1 MTMALDKKQ
10 VLAVAPKTKKL
21 TSDAFHS
28 AEGLYMNELI
38 DGKPIGVTTNAEG
51 DVSPKYLKKHHLIST
66 RTTGSQNLA
75 QAGTD
80 HIGYKMGGG
89 AYQTVAEDFLK
100 GVKTSGKVYEK
111 QYNAFADNG
120 ATTMAPSDTTDSFKE
135 DAAEIGNFLTSAT
148 AKKTTVNGFT
158 LPNIG
163 VLSASVLL
171 GGIAFLSAR
180 KYTKWKSWEIIAVSG
195 VATVATYLITEE
207 MFKDK

>member
-51 DVSPKYLKKHHLIST
+51 
-66 RTTGSQNLA
+66 
-75 QAGTD
+75 D

>member
-1 MTMALDKKQ
+1 MALDKKK
-10 VLAVAPKTKKL
+10 VLAVAPKAKKL

-111 QYNAFADNG
+111 QYNAFADTG
-120 ATTMAPSDTTDSFKE
+120 ATTTPADTTDSFKA
-135 DAAEIGNFLTSAT
+135 DADEIGNFLTSAT
-148 AKKTTVNGFT
+148 VKKTTVNGFT

-163 VLSASVLL
+163 AISASVLL

-195 VATVATYLITEE
+195 VATVATYLIAEE
-207 MFKDK
+207 LFKEEK